1 MATVFIGI
9 GGNIENPLEHV
20 KSAIETLQNSNDISD
35 FKVSS
40 LYTSK
45 PYGVTDQPYFI
56 NAVAKFDTSLPP
68 IPLLNLLQSI
78 EQEHKRV
85 RLTHWGPRT
94 LDLDILYYDKLIL
107 NNERL
112 IIPHREILK
121 RAFVVI
127 PLLEIEPNFTDPN
140 GVILKNIIKDLP
152 KDDIQEL
159 KILKT

>member
-159 KILKT
+159 IILKT

>member
-78 EQEHKRV
+78 E
-85 RLTHWGPRT
+85 L
-94 LDLDILYYDKLIL
+94 
-107 NNERL
+107 
-112 IIPHREILK
+112 
-121 RAFVVI
+121 
-127 PLLEIEPNFTDPN
+127 
-140 GVILKNIIKDLP
+140 
-152 KDDIQEL
+152 
-159 KILKT
+159 